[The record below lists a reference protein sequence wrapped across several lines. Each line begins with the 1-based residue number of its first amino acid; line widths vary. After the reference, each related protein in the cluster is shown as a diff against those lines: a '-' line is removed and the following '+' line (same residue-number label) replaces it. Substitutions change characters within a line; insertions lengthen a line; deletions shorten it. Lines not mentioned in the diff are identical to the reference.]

1 MLALATFSIGIFFG
15 VQLSLF
21 NNFIV
26 DRLGIEPHH
35 LGYVEA
41 LREIPGFLNVF
52 FLALMIRAAPSVVGA
67 ISLAVMGLGLIAY
80 AGVDSVQ
87 SLALYSVV
95 WSIGFHCWLPLESAM
110 ALTYSPPGDKGRWL
124 GRLRSVHSLAWL
136 LAIIACM
143 YLLPYIRYEGLFVV
157 AGVCT
162 IAGGSALLFAPRK
175 STKGTEK
182 GWVLKRRYSLFYLLN
197 FLQGCR
203 KQMFIT
209 FAIFA
214 LVKVHGMNV
223 ETTMILVL
231 INQALLIITGPLLGR
246 MVDRFGERF
255 MLSVSYFGLFFVF
268 LGYALVE
275 DLTTLYVLYCVD
287 NLIFFGGIALTTYVH
302 KIAPADEL
310 KPTLSMG
317 VTMNHVAAVL
327 APLVGGL
334 VWHFFGYQ
342 LIFFTGAALALVSLV
357 VSQWVRTGDSLVRFD

>member
-1 MLALATFSIGIFFG
+1 
-15 VQLSLF
+15 
-21 NNFIV
+21 
-26 DRLGIEPHH
+26 
-35 LGYVEA
+35 
-41 LREIPGFLNVF
+41 
-52 FLALMIRAAPSVVGA
+52 
-67 ISLAVMGLGLIAY
+67 
-80 AGVDSVQ
+80 
-87 SLALYSVV
+87 
-95 WSIGFHCWLPLESAM
+95 
-110 ALTYSPPGDKGRWL
+110 
-124 GRLRSVHSLAWL
+124 
-136 LAIIACM
+136 
-143 YLLPYIRYEGLFVV
+143 
-157 AGVCT
+157 
-162 IAGGSALLFAPRK
+162 
-175 STKGTEK
+175 
-182 GWVLKRRYSLFYLLN
+182 
-197 FLQGCR
+197 
-203 KQMFIT
+203 MFIT